1 MYKRFDTGKQPYDAT
16 KDTQATVPSHKPLDV
31 IRLSSE
37 STRENPRLLGGTLQ
51 EAQDFLKKL
60 EPYKKQAFKD
70 FTNLKKEYRKQGD
83 TKATQTARLK
93 YPLGYDLFN
102 EYMRIH
108 RQPEKGESSTTNK
121 SSTEEDPHWTDA
133 IYEEWNDL

>member
-37 STRENPRLLGGTLQ
+37 STRENPRLLGGTKQ
-51 EAQDFLKKL
+51 EAQDFLRKL
-60 EPYKKQAFKD
+60 EPDKKQAFND
-70 FTNLKKEYRKQGD
+70 FTNLKQEYRKQGD
-83 TKATQTARLK
+83 TKATQTARLI
-93 YPLGYDLFN
+93 YPLGHDLYK
-102 EYMRIH
+102 EYQRIYKTGK
-108 RQPEKGESSTTNK
+108 KGESST
-121 SSTEEDPHWTDA
+121 EEDSHWTDA